1 MKWKW
6 IIAAFILGICAGSSN
21 GEDKKTVE
29 EISKEFANLKAEMA
43 NQKAEQELELNKH
56 RVELDRQRIEN
67 AKLKFL
73 MDEQKMKMEE
83 VQAKSSQKKMAKRQ
97 DDDTVV
103 IRLDSW
109 QEDMKAKTRKICV
122 EEIRRYHQKH
132 QHNETAN
139 LKKLIDEEIRKLMP
153 SDKLV
158 EIVYNGTAGASAT
171 KDDHAAKYAFQNTA
185 KYWGGRHNNKGPSIV
200 WFHFRTAHRLAKIG
214 FQGGRNNYAPKSF
227 EVVGSN
233 DCSTWTKM
241 FSTSNL
247 RIPKDDSS
255 TFFSWNI
262 EKRHRLSFSCI
273 GIKSITENSE
283 RPTNYPEIKNIIMW
297 EEI

>member
-1 MKWKW
+1 MY
-6 IIAAFILGICAGSSN
+6 IIAAFIFGICAGSSN

-73 MDEQKMKMEE
+73 MDEQRMKMEE
-83 VQAKSSQKKMAKRQ
+83 IQAKSSQKKMAKRQ
-97 DDDTVV
+97 DEDTVV

-132 QHNETAN
+132 QHN
-139 LKKLIDEEIRKLMP
+139 
-153 SDKLV
+153 
-158 EIVYNGTAGASAT
+158 GTAGASAT
-171 KDDHAAKYAFQNTA
+171 KYDHAAKYAFQNTSQ
-185 KYWGGRHNNKGPSIV
+185 YWGGRSNNEGPSFV

-247 RIPKDDSS
+247 RTPKDDNS